1 MAYSAITKAVAN
13 VVMEAKLSVIDDLIT
28 FLEAKIEVDDDLKGI
43 FEEFKSNLKES
54 EEKVVKAA
62 GKKASKSKK
71 SDSDEPK
78 KKRAP
83 SVFNL
88 FVKDVMP
95 SMKAKH
101 PDVKD
106 GKLMIGFA
114 SEAWKTDPMAA
125 FIKEK
130 VLEMKKDDKDGDVV
144 EMFAKAKAMFKDGEV
159 SDVEVEKEVE
169 KPKAKGKKAA
179 EKVVEKAKA
188 KGKKAV
194 VESEVEV
201 EESDEEKAESEDEK
215 PKAKGK
221 KAAAKKTK
229 ESSDAEDE

>member
-1 MAYSAITKAVAN
+1 MIYKQVTKQYKDKEKTKTKRSGSKRQAKRKTIEAKDNRSERQSKAMAYSAITKAVAN

-144 EMFAKAKAMFKDGEV
+144 EMFAKAKAMFKDGDV
-159 SDVEVEKEVE
+159 SEVEVEKEVE
-169 KPKAKGKKAA
+169 KPKAKGKKA
-179 EKVVEKAKA
+179 
-188 KGKKAV
+188 V

-201 EESDEEKAESEDEK
+201 EA
-215 PKAKGK
+215 
-221 KAAAKKTK
+221 
-229 ESSDAEDE
+229 

>member
-144 EMFAKAKAMFKDGEV
+144 EMFAKAKAMFKDGDV
-159 SDVEVEKEVE
+159 SEVEVEKEVE

-179 EKVVEKAKA
+179 KEVEKPKA
-188 KGKKAV
+188 KGKKV
-194 VESEVEV
+194 VESEVEA
-201 EESDEEKAESEDEK
+201 EESEEEKVESEDEK